1 MDRNSVH
8 CQTECFL
15 KTDHSEPPEPRGRDS
30 SVRRYATPK
39 SPSLTDY
46 THLSQLYVSGY
57 SRERPEAVLLTPA
70 RPKRELSGVAGT
82 FSQIDR
88 LPCGAYSCDVELALL
103 LIRLPSLGAAEK
115 PIRQPCAMVQ
125 GSGLPA
131 CRQLGSHSRS
141 ECASSKA
148 ISTKFRSLNAPMLR
162 LHSPSSPAK
171 SDEAPR

>member
-1 MDRNSVH
+1 M
-8 CQTECFL
+8 
-15 KTDHSEPPEPRGRDS
+15 
-30 SVRRYATPK
+30 RRYATPK
-39 SPSLTDY
+39 SPSLTGY
-46 THLSQLYVSGY
+46 THSSQLYVSGY

-103 LIRLPSLGAAEK
+103 LIRLPSLWAAEK
-115 PIRQPCAMVQ
+115 PIRQPCTMVQ

-131 CRQLGSHSRS
+131 CRQLGCHSRS

-162 LHSPSSPAK
+162 LHSPSSTAK
-171 SDEAPR
+171 GDETPRR